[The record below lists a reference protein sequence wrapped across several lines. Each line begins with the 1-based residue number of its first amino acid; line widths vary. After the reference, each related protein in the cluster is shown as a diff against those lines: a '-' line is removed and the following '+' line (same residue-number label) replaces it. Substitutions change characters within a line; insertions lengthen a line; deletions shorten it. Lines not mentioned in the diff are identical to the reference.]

1 MAWFRKSETSAED
14 YELVK
19 DLRRRVH
26 MVMRLTFDEIV
37 DQRELTAEEAQE
49 LYGWLTEEGQQRIEL
64 EWLVYHWNRAQTHSG
79 LPTDQI
85 EEWFS

>member
-1 MAWFRKSETSAED
+1 
-14 YELVK
+14 
-19 DLRRRVH
+19 
-26 MVMRLTFDEIV
+26 MVMRVIFDEVV

-49 LYGWLTEEGQQRIEL
+49 LHGWLTEEGQQRIEL
-64 EWLVYHWNRAQTHSG
+64 EWLVYHWKSAQTHSG